1 MKQRRPRAGNMPLD
15 TRKELHMKRIVA
27 VIASIVLLTA
37 AAGAQL
43 RRGPGPMGGPL
54 GGPMGG
60 PGGPGGNPALA
71 EYLSLTTEQKAA
83 WETIQSDLRASGR
96 ALHEQE
102 HTLADQVEA
111 ATEATAIG
119 NLVLQMR
126 AIGTQLEAAH
136 DAADAK
142 FAALLTADQKTKF
155 AAFQA
160 ASEFLHR
167 RGPAGPP
174 R

>member
-1 MKQRRPRAGNMPLD
+1 MKQRRTRAGNMHLV
-15 TRKELHMKRIVA
+15 TRKELHMKRIIA
-27 VIASIVLLTA
+27 IASIVLLTA

-43 RRGPGPMGGPL
+43 RRGPGPMGGPM
-54 GGPMGG
+54 GGPMAG

-83 WETIQSDLRASGR
+83 WETIQSDLRTSGQ

-102 HTLADQVEA
+102 RSLADQLES

-119 NLVLQMR
+119 NLVLQLR
-126 AIGTQLEAAH
+126 AIGTKLEAAR
-136 DAADAK
+136 ASADAR
-142 FAALLTADQKTKF
+142 FSALLTADQKAKF

-167 RGPAGPP
+167 RGPGGPP

>member
-1 MKQRRPRAGNMPLD
+1 
-15 TRKELHMKRIVA
+15 MKRIVA

-43 RRGPGPMGGPL
+43 RRGPGPMA
-54 GGPMGG
+54 G
-60 PGGPGGNPALA
+60 PGGPPGGPGNMSALA
-71 EYLSLTTEQKAA
+71 DYLSLTAEQKAA
-83 WETIQSDLRASGR
+83 WDTIQSDLRASGQ

-102 HTLADQVEA
+102 HTLAEQLDT

-119 NLVLQMR
+119 NLVLQLR
-126 AIGTQLEAAH
+126 AIGTQLEAART
-136 DAADAK
+136 AADAK
-142 FAALLTADQKTKF
+142 FAALLTPDQKTKF

-167 RGPAGPP
+167 RGPGGPP